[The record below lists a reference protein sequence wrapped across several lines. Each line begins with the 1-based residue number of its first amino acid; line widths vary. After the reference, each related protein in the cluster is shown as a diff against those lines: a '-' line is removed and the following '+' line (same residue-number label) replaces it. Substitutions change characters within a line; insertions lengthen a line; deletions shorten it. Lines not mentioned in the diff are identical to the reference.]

1 MHRTVDSRPSCLR
14 FAVPFLREILPE
26 EFPSVSRRRARR
38 LGTTGNRGHFRAVH
52 ADRAGRVWKRFSG
65 FLRRNSVLCIRLF
78 FDIIR

>member
-1 MHRTVDSRPSCLR
+1 MHRAVDSRPSCLR

-26 EFPSVSRRRARR
+26 AFPSVSRR

-65 FLRRNSVLCIRLF
+65 FSRRNSVLCIRLF